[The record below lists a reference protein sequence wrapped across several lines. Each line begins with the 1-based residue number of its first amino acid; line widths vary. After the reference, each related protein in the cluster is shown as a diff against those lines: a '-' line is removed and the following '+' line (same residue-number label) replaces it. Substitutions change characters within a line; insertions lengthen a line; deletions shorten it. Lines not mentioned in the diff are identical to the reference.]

1 MEKRRIAIL
10 GSTGSIG
17 RQALDVIR
25 QHRDLFEVELLTANN
40 STELLIQQA
49 VEFDANSVV
58 ICNEDKY
65 KEVADALQPHYIKVF
80 AGMKS
85 VCDLVTGDNIDI
97 VLTSM
102 VGFSGLESTV
112 AAVKAGKTIALAN
125 KETLVAAGKIVMG
138 LAAEHGAR
146 ILPVDSEHSAIFQC
160 LMGSAGADIEK
171 IHLTASG
178 GPFRTWSKEQIALAT
193 RAQALNHPNWSMGSK
208 ITIDSATMMNKGLE
222 IIEARWLFGTPGE
235 RINVVIH
242 PESIIHSMIEYADGS
257 VIAQMGHP
265 DMREAIQ
272 FAFSYPFRLPLDNR
286 KLNFAELGSLSFFA
300 PDQEKFPALKLTY
313 KALAKGGNMPCI
325 MNAAN
330 EAAVAAFLQEKIGFY
345 DITAVVEDSMGGI
358 DFVADPDLEAIFRTN
373 EEAYSTA
380 VENIARIAGRHS
392 FNIQKNK

>member
-17 RQALDVIR
+17 RQALDVIS

-40 STELLIQQA
+40 SSDLLIRQA
-49 VEFDANSVV
+49 IEFDANAVV

-65 KEVADALQPHYIKVF
+65 KEVADALQPQGIKVF
-80 AGMKS
+80 AGMQS
-85 VCDLVTGDNIDI
+85 VCDLVCGSNIDI

-102 VGFSGLESTV
+102 VGFSGLASTV

-125 KETLVAAGKIVMG
+125 KETLVAAGAIVMD
-138 LAAEHGAR
+138 LAAKHGAR

-178 GPFRTWSKEQIALAT
+178 GPFRSWTKEQIALAT
-193 RAQALNHPNWSMGSK
+193 RAEALNHPNWSMGSK

-222 IIEARWLFGTPGE
+222 IIEARWLFGTPGDK
-235 RINVVIH
+235 INVVIH

-272 FAFSYPFRLPLDNR
+272 FAFSYPHRLTLDNK

-300 PDQEKFPALKLTY
+300 PDTEKFPALGLAY
-313 KALAKGGNMPCI
+313 EALAKGGNMACI

-330 EAAVAAFLQEKIGFY
+330 EAAVAAFLQERIGFY
-345 DITAVVEDSMGGI
+345 DITSVVADCMEGA
-358 DFVADPDLEAIFRTN
+358 DFVATPDLDTIFKTNEITLKKAEEAIKTR
-373 EEAYSTA
+373 
-380 VENIARIAGRHS
+380 
-392 FNIQKNK
+392 QK